1 MTMEHLETLIAFAV
15 VMLGVSLIITVFTQM
30 VSALFGLRGT
40 NLLWGLKA
48 VFAAFDERLVDQ
60 AEAVLRRPLIT
71 NSAFSKWRHAPLVG
85 KLIGRWTLS
94 SALRPDE
101 LVRALIRTSAE
112 LKATGKTDDATT
124 AAAIDKALAE
134 IDPEVG
140 RQVQLL
146 KTAVEAVAPGAA
158 QELEQ
163 RAQDLVESASKS
175 VGRLETLFDT
185 AMSRVSARFSLHMR
199 IWTVAFAGL
208 IAFAIHLD
216 SLQLLQQLY
225 SNPQMR
231 SSLVTSSDAM
241 IKEAG
246 AVILAPAAGAEA
258 SAATVEP
265 QAYSAAVTAL
275 QTKEKEATQSITTI
289 PASFESLDAAVNWLK
304 PQLAGDDNAKNKLIQ
319 EYRVLVSAELM
330 KRANAIRG
338 LLASSGFQL
347 IPNPYPGFFHYGGK
361 RNVLGII
368 ASWALLSL
376 GAPFW
381 FNALKS
387 LSNLRPVLAGA
398 GQPSKDQ
405 APAG

>member
-15 VMLGVSLIITVFTQM
+15 VMLGVSLLITVFTQM

-40 NLLWGLKA
+40 NLLWGLKTL
-48 VFAAFDERLVDQ
+48 FAAFDQRIVDQ
-60 AEAVLRRPLIT
+60 AEAVLRRPLI
-71 NSAFSKWRHAPLVG
+71 SDSVFSRWRNAPLVG
-85 KLIGRWTLS
+85 KLIARWTLS

-101 LVRALIRTSAE
+101 LIRALIRISAE
-112 LKATGKTDDATT
+112 LKASGKAGDATT

-146 KTAVEAVAPGAA
+146 KTAVQAVAPGAA
-158 QELEQ
+158 QQLDQ

-185 AMSRVSARFSLHMR
+185 AMSRVSARFGLHMR

-208 IAFAIHLD
+208 IAFTIHLD

-246 AVILAPAAGAEA
+246 TVIAAPAAGAEA

-275 QTKEKEATQSITTI
+275 QAKEKEATQSITMI

-304 PQLAGDDNAKNKLIQ
+304 PQLAGDDNARNKLIQ
-319 EYRVLVSAELM
+319 EYRVLVSTELM

-347 IPNPYPGFFHYGGK
+347 IPNPYPGFFNYGGK

-405 APAG
+405 APAA